1 MHSLHKKRFKQK
13 QWHDTESSFVCLLSM
28 PALLFFPSI
37 KFPSC
42 SQKIKKS
49 GNSLIK
55 INGLI
60 LHSLHRLE
68 LSLTTIAQA
77 RKLLIEKFWCD
88 ASHDRW
94 MYMFWHENWHAPNT
108 AMTVNEWKLKQGSN
122 IFVFIAQRKCLP
134 INIVKLPLR
143 ISRLLALF
151 SLFC

>member
-1 MHSLHKKRFKQK
+1 MTRYWKLLRLCFL
-13 QWHDTESSFVCLLSM
+13 CLLSFFF
-28 PALLFFPSI
+28 PALNFLLVAKKLNLFLL
-37 KFPSC
+37 
-42 SQKIKKS
+42 KS